1 MSSITPGLTLG
12 IMGPSAHKML
22 PKIDADNPNDP
33 ELAYQKKLDFINAME
48 IWERDSGPG
57 DVNVGVF
64 TSKLR
69 SQLSKPKKA
78 APVPPVV
85 APVKASQASVVKAE
99 PKKIE
104 STPQPVTPK
113 KTKGQTIMDPLA
125 LKDVTYRK
133 KLLGD

>member
-1 MSSITPGLTLG
+1 MSAMPGLTLAM
-12 IMGPSAHKML
+12 MGPSLHKMF
-22 PKIDADNPNDP
+22 PKIDANNPNDP
-33 ELAYQKKLDFINAME
+33 ELAYQEKLDFVDSME
-48 IWERDSGPG
+48 MWERDSGPG

-104 STPQPVTPK
+104 STPQPVKSK
-113 KTKGQTIMDPLA
+113 KTRGQTIMDPFA
-125 LKDVTYRK
+125 TKDVTYRK